1 MVCHEHFQLYDS
13 DVNIFGFLHRYT
25 TVQKTLIKE
34 TALFLSEGDDE
45 NELSFGLVTTD
56 LTQIKPNYEA
66 MIKGG
71 TLRLNDDGYAQ
82 SKQISLT
89 FIAQS
94 SW

>member
-1 MVCHEHFQLYDS
+1 M
-13 DVNIFGFLHRYT
+13 
-25 TVQKTLIKE
+25 KE

-82 SKQISLT
+82 SKQNMFDGYSSIQLIVHILFFDLT
-89 FIAQS
+89 FTPYI
-94 SW
+94 